1 MNLKEILFGKV
12 GGSDGKHP
20 VQRSEADKRYYFGED
35 QKSVRNLLLPDG
47 VNSRPL
53 SYMVVNDGGVDIY
66 FAGLYADKLPKKST
80 IATTY
85 TPLFNYRRVT
95 SCVFVDPLGSDS
107 VKRINKRIS
116 MLDAERYTAIQKDN
130 INRYRTIST
139 QMQDA
144 ESWAKSLDSGMNTL
158 FEVAFVFGV
167 WANSLMELQKRVA
180 DFQSVARKSQV
191 ELSNTFAATDVA
203 YKSCAPLNKMCRV
216 NYSLGKISADV
227 GELPFKRH
235 IFDMFSL
242 STIYS
247 HVDSEFF
254 HDHGVVIGR
263 NLYNALPVAF
273 DPYDRSHFSYGLI
286 IAGMPGYGKSAC
298 WKMLSTRLIDFG
310 VHICAIDFKPRGL
323 RGEYSAAAEAVG
335 GVSYT
340 IAPNSKVRI
349 NLFDISEQTEF
360 DEESGREYRTLRLYD
375 KIESIKSILMVIAT
389 AGSKNNGSSQPYP
402 AEVMDRMQTII
413 RTCIRNVYGAAGI
426 RDKDPDTLYE
436 SSRSRRGS
444 FGAGRRKKQMP
455 VMRDFYYEL
464 LCLHAENDD
473 TFKEDAFRLLLDA
486 YAEYVGELYY
496 CPRCLRRYTE
506 EEFLALPVRADGKRW
521 CVHEDGKT
529 EAIRE
534 IHGTKAFF
542 DAQSTISI
550 DSNLP
555 ITNFD
560 VSQVPESERPIMML
574 ICQAFVSEYFV
585 KTNGQDVRHAK
596 KLLVA
601 VDEAHLMLPYADA
614 RDFLNRQQRLNRS
627 RNCGLVLIVQSI
639 QDFARYDDAED
650 ILKNA
655 ETYFLFKH
663 NARDAKA
670 LKDTLQITDSQVQ
683 NILSLGGDERAEEK
697 RPGEMC
703 LYDVPTKRCVFLQT
717 DYLKR
722 TEQYVVETDVVE
734 VEKMMRQRFGS
745 RQEAPHD

>member
-1 MNLKEILFGKV
+1 MGLFKLI
-12 GGSDGKHP
+12 SRRSRKADDRRA
-20 VQRSEADKRYYFGED
+20 VQRSEADKRYFFGED
-35 QKSVRNLLLPDG
+35 QKTIRHLLLPDG
-47 VNSRPL
+47 INTRPL
-53 SYMVVNDGGVDIY
+53 SYMVINDGGIDIY

-80 IATTY
+80 IASTY
-85 TPLFNYRRVT
+85 TPLFNYRKVT

-116 MLDAERYTAIQKDN
+116 MLDAERYAAIQKDN

-144 ESWAKSLDSGMNTL
+144 ESWARSLDSGMNTL

-167 WANSLMELQKRVA
+167 WANTLLELQKRVA
-180 DFQSVARKSQV
+180 DFQSVARKSQI
-191 ELSNTFAATDVA
+191 ELANTYAATEVA
-203 YKSCAPLNKMCRV
+203 YKSCAPLNRMFRV
-216 NYSLGKISADV
+216 DYGLGKVSADF
-227 GELPFKRH
+227 GEVPFKRH

-247 HVDSEFF
+247 HVDSEFY
-254 HDHGVVIGR
+254 HAHGVVIGR

-310 VHICAIDFKPRGL
+310 VHIAAIDFKPRGL

-340 IAPNSKVRI
+340 IAPDSKVRI
-349 NLFDISEQTEF
+349 NLFDISEQVEF
-360 DEESGREYRTLRLYD
+360 DEQAGREYRTLRLYD
-375 KIESIKSILMVIAT
+375 KIESTKSILMVIAT

-402 AEVMDRMQTII
+402 AEVMDRMQTIV
-413 RTCIRNVYGAAGI
+413 RTCIRNVYKSVGL
-426 RDKDPDTLYE
+426 RDKDPDSLYE
-436 SSRSRRGS
+436 TIKSRKGA
-444 FGAGRRKKQMP
+444 FGAGRRKKMMP

-464 LCLHAENDD
+464 VCMHAENDD
-473 TFKEDAFRLLLDA
+473 TYKEDAFRLLLDV
-486 YAEYVGELYY
+486 YSEYVEELYY
-496 CPRCLRRYTE
+496 CPRCLKRYTRE
-506 EEFLALPVRADGKRW
+506 EYLELPVRADGKRW

-542 DAQSTISI
+542 DAQSTISV
-550 DSNLP
+550 DPNLP

-585 KTNGQDVRHAK
+585 KTNGADVRHAK

-614 RDFLNRQQRLNRS
+614 REFLNRQMRLNRS

-670 LKDTLQITDSQVQ
+670 LKDTLQITDSQVA
-683 NILSLGGDERAEEK
+683 NILGLGGDERAEEK

-717 DYLKR
+717 DYLR
-722 TEQYVVETDVVE
+722 NTERYIVETDVVE
-734 VEKMMRQRFGS
+734 VEKMMRERLGM
-745 RQEAPHD
+745 